1 MKIFRL
7 TPARTIP
14 ALLPIAAVL
23 AVGAVLA
30 FSTGCRSGNPF
41 RRSPK
46 PVPVS
51 EWAIPGSAS
60 AFEVVSIVNRNVMRV
75 DSFVTQDATLNGKGI
90 FNLKGE
96 IAFKRPGYFRL
107 IGTHAV
113 SGRELDVGRNAHV
126 MWMWIGKAE
135 PKAMYFCANAD
146 YPQCQE
152 KLDLSFNPAWIIEAM
167 GFGALDPSASYEG
180 PLPSEDQRH
189 LELRVT
195 ERSADG
201 ISRTRCIVVN
211 REYGM
216 PAAVR
221 IYDQFQSLVAEARVT
236 AYQKDAATGL
246 MIPKGVAVNC
256 PKEANGEGMQFS
268 IQYGTPKL
276 NQLSADNPHLWT
288 MPEYAGYPSVNMAAK

>member
-1 MKIFRL
+1 MKTFRL
-7 TPARTIP
+7 TPARTYP
-14 ALLPIAAVL
+14 ALLSFAAVL
-23 AVGAVLA
+23 AVGSVLA
-30 FSTGCRSGNPF
+30 FSTGCRSGDPF
-41 RRSPK
+41 RRQPK
-46 PVPVS
+46 PLPVS
-51 EWAIPGSAS
+51 EWAIPGAAS
-60 AFEVVSIVNRNVMRV
+60 AAEIVSIVNQNVMRV

-126 MWMWIGKAE
+126 MWMWVGKAE
-135 PKAMYFCANAD
+135 PKATYFCTNAN
-146 YPQCQE
+146 YQQCQE

-167 GFGALDPSASYEG
+167 GFGALDPTASYEG
-180 PLPSEDQRH
+180 PFPAEDQRH

-201 ISRTRCIVVN
+201 VPRTRCVIVN

-216 PAAVR
+216 PAAVL

-236 AYQKDAATGL
+236 AYRKDEATGL
-246 MIPKGVAVNC
+246 MIPKGVSINC
-256 PKEANGEGMQFS
+256 PKEANGEGMQFA
-268 IQYGTPKL
+268 IQYGNPML
-276 NQLSADNPHLWT
+276 NQLSADNQHLWA
-288 MPEYAGYPSVNMAAK
+288 MPNYAGYPSVDMAAK